1 MVVCNSL
8 AEPKQAVCM
17 IDTGHSQEFALTERT
32 PVDVSI
38 CVMRKSAKLGESDS
52 NAST

>member
-1 MVVCNSL
+1 MIVYAGL
-8 AEPKQAVCM
+8 AEPKQEICK

-32 PVDVSI
+32 PVDVSV

>member
-1 MVVCNSL
+1 MIVYAGL
-8 AEPKQAVCM
+8 AEPKQEICK

-38 CVMRKSAKLGESDS
+38 CAMRKWAKLDESGS
-52 NAST
+52 NADT

>member
-1 MVVCNSL
+1 MIVYAGL
-8 AEPKQAVCM
+8 AEPKQEICK

-38 CVMRKSAKLGESDS
+38 CAMRK
-52 NAST
+52 